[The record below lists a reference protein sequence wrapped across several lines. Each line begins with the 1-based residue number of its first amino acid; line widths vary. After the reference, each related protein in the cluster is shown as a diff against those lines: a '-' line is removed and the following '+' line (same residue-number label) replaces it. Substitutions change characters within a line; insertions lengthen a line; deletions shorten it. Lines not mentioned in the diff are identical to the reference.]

1 MYESPGRTL
10 KLKAESYTTK
20 QIDMTHFTYS
30 EIHQQP
36 EMWRKELQVLLSAKA
51 EISAFMRKYLTPDTD
66 VVLTGAGTSAFIGDA
81 ICPVM
86 RGMWRN
92 VRSVPTTDLITH
104 SEYLL
109 DKERP
114 LLLISFARSGNSP
127 ESVGA
132 VNLANKLCKNVAHIY
147 ITCNKNGKL
156 AQQAIES
163 ADRALKSER
172 SDLLVEN
179 VSERSQ
185 TFSTIKK
192 VESNILLL
200 LLPEE
205 TDDKSLAM
213 TSSFSTML
221 LTCLMLGHIDTL
233 EQDAEMIEKA
243 VKNAEC
249 VIADYEDKLQEIGS
263 RKFERGVFLGS
274 GALKGI
280 AEECHLKLQELTDG
294 AVVCK
299 FDSFL
304 GFRHGP
310 KAVVN
315 DKSIVVYL
323 MTNEEDVMRYER
335 DLIRQVDG
343 NNNPVAQVIVIS
355 GRDLEMPEVKAD
367 LVVKMPY
374 SKAETDFYGIVSYVL
389 VGQLLGYYAS
399 LAHSLNPDAP
409 SVSGN
414 IHRVVEGVT
423 IYE

>member
-1 MYESPGRTL
+1 MAS
-10 KLKAESYTTK
+10 
-20 QIDMTHFTYS
+20 FTFN

-36 EMWRKELQVLLSAKA
+36 AMWRKELQALLSAKA
-51 EISAFMRKYLTPDTD
+51 EISAFMHKFLTPDTD
-66 VVLTGAGTSAFIGDA
+66 IVLTGAGTSAFIGDA
-81 ICPVM
+81 LCPVM
-86 RGMWRN
+86 RGLWRN
-92 VRSVPTTDLITH
+92 VRSVPTTDIVTH
-104 SEYLL
+104 AKYLL
-109 DKERP
+109 AAERP
-114 LLLISFARSGNSP
+114 LLLVSFARSGNSP
-127 ESVGA
+127 ESVAA
-132 VNLANKLCKNVAHIY
+132 VNLANKLCKNVAHVY

-156 AQQAIES
+156 ALQAQGR
-163 ADRALKSER
+163 D
-172 SDLLVEN
+172 N
-179 VSERSQ
+179 VLS
-185 TFSTIKK
+185 
-192 VESNILLL
+192 L
-200 LLPEE
+200 LLPAE

-233 EQDAEMIEKA
+233 EQDVEMIEKA
-243 VKNAEC
+243 AKNAEA
-249 VIADYEDKLQEIGS
+249 VIAEYEDKLKEIAS
-263 RKFERGVFLGS
+263 RPFERGVFLGS

-280 AEECHLKLQELTDG
+280 AEECHLKLQELTDD

-315 DKSIVVYL
+315 SKSIVVYL
-323 MTNEEDVMRYER
+323 MTDQEDVQRYER
-335 DLIRQVDG
+335 DLVRQVDA
-343 NNNPVAQVIVIS
+343 NNKPVAQIIVI
-355 GRDLEMPEVKAD
+355 GGKAPELPDVKAD

-374 SKAETDFYGIVSYVL
+374 GYADNYFYGIVPFVL

-399 LAHSLNPDAP
+399 LAHGLNPDAP

>member
-1 MYESPGRTL
+1 MAKDNKKE
-10 KLKAESYTTK
+10 TTNLNI
-20 QIDMTHFTYS
+20 IDMTTSFTFN

-36 EMWRKELQVLLSAKA
+36 AMWRKELQSLLDAKA
-51 EISAFMRKYLTPDTD
+51 QISAFMHKYLTPDTD
-66 VVLTGAGTSAFIGDA
+66 IVLTGAGTSAFIGDA
-81 ICPVM
+81 IEPVM
-86 RGMWRN
+86 RGIWKN
-92 VRSVPTTDLITH
+92 VRAVPTTDLITH
-104 SEYLL
+104 AEYLL
-109 DKERP
+109 DADNP

-132 VNLANKLCKNVAHIY
+132 VNIANRLCKNVAHIY

-156 AQQAIES
+156 AANS
-163 ADRALKSER
+163 GKD
-172 SDLLVEN
+172 
-179 VSERSQ
+179 
-185 TFSTIKK
+185 
-192 VESNILLL
+192 NILLL

-221 LTCLMLGHIDTL
+221 LTCLMLGHIDHL
-233 EQDAEMIEKA
+233 ENDADMIEKTI
-243 VKNAEC
+243 KNAEA
-249 VIADYEDKLQEIGS
+249 VIADYEQPLRAIAE
-263 RKFERGVFLGS
+263 RPFERGVFLGS

-315 DKSIVVYL
+315 SKSIVVYL
-323 MTNEEDVMRYER
+323 MTDEEQIMRYER
-335 DLIRQVDG
+335 DLVRQVDA
-343 NNNPVAQVIVIS
+343 NNKPVAQVIVIS
-355 GRDLEMPEVKAD
+355 GKEPGMPEVKAD
-367 LVVKMPY
+367 LVVKMPF
-374 SKAETDFYGIVSYVL
+374 SKAETDFYGIVPYVL

-399 LAHSLNPDAP
+399 LAHNLNPDAP

>member
-1 MYESPGRTL
+1 MENTG
-10 KLKAESYTTK
+10 
-20 QIDMTHFTYS
+20 FTFN

-36 EMWRKELQVLLSAKA
+36 AMWRKELKALLENQEA
-51 EISAFMRKYLTPDTD
+51 ISAFMHKYLTPDTD
-66 VVLTGAGTSAFIGDA
+66 IVLTGAGTSAFIGDA
-81 ICPVM
+81 LQPVM
-86 RGMWRN
+86 RGMWHN
-92 VRSVPTTDLITH
+92 VRSVATTDIITH
-104 SEYLL
+104 ANYLL
-109 DKERP
+109 NPEKP
-114 LLLISFARSGNSP
+114 LLLVSFARSGNSP

-132 VNLANKLCKNVAHIY
+132 VNLANKLCKNVAHVY

-156 AQQAIES
+156 AEESRQPSAIS
-163 ADRALKSER
+163 R
-172 SDLLVEN
+172 
-179 VSERSQ
+179 Q
-185 TFSTIKK
+185 
-192 VESNILLL
+192 NILLL

-233 EQDAEMIEKA
+233 TDDIEMIEKTA
-243 VKNAEC
+243 KNAEA
-249 VIADYEDKLQEIGS
+249 VIAEYEDKLKEIAS
-263 RKFERGVFLGS
+263 RPFERGVFLGS

-315 DKSIVVYL
+315 SKSIVVYL
-323 MTNEEDVMRYER
+323 MTEQEDVQRYER
-335 DLIRQVDG
+335 DLVKQVDA
-343 NNNPVAQVIVIS
+343 NNTPVAQIIVIA
-355 GRDLEMPEVKAD
+355 GKAPELPGVKAD
-367 LVVKMPY
+367 LVIRMPY
-374 SKAETDFYGIVSYVL
+374 GPKENDFYGIVAYVL

-399 LAHSLNPDAP
+399 LAHGLNPDAP

>member
-1 MYESPGRTL
+1 MATS
-10 KLKAESYTTK
+10 
-20 QIDMTHFTYS
+20 FTFN

-36 EMWRKELQVLLSAKA
+36 AMWRKELEALLKAKA
-51 EISAFMRKYLTPDTD
+51 EISAFMHKYLTPDTD
-66 VVLTGAGTSAFIGDA
+66 IVLTGAGTSAFIGDA
-81 ICPVM
+81 LLPVM

-92 VRSVPTTDLITH
+92 VRSVPTTDIITH
-104 SEYLL
+104 ADYLL

-114 LLLISFARSGNSP
+114 LLLVSFARSGNSP

-132 VNLANKLCKNVAHIY
+132 VNLANKHCKNVAHVY

-156 AQQAIES
+156 ALQA
-163 ADRALKSER
+163 AGQD
-172 SDLLVEN
+172 
-179 VSERSQ
+179 
-185 TFSTIKK
+185 
-192 VESNILLL
+192 NILLL

-233 EQDAEMIEKA
+233 DKDIDKIEKTA
-243 VKNAEC
+243 KNAEA
-249 VIADYEDKLQEIGS
+249 VIAEYEDKLKAIAE
-263 RKFERGVFLGS
+263 RPFERGVFLGS

-315 DKSIVVYL
+315 SKSIVVYL
-323 MTNEEDVMRYER
+323 MVDDEKVQRYER
-335 DLIRQVDG
+335 DLVRQVDS
-343 NNNPVAQVIVIS
+343 NNKPVAQIIVIA
-355 GRDLEMPEVKAD
+355 GNKPALDGVKAD
-367 LVVKMPY
+367 LMVCMPY
-374 SKAETDFYGIVSYVL
+374 SPAETDFYGIVPYVL

-399 LAHSLNPDAP
+399 CAHNLNPDAP